1 MFRSGAEKRIVREAD
16 RIVSMKENIDAL
28 SWGRVLALG
37 KELQRAHP
45 HGAEAALARE
55 LIGIAQSNL
64 SLTSRLGIDPHPA
77 DEQIMA
83 SGVEMVEGGLAEAA
97 LLTHHQVSS
106 RDDAAGGAERPFLP
120 NAAVGEA
127 VRKGD
132 AGEMSDVD
140 GDPGLGVCRSVGFE
154 GVFDFRLD
162 FDPDEGV
169 AVNQS
174 MPGQCAE
181 ASHGLDE
188 GASALTQEPSCP
200 VADAMRQTAG
210 GQDGS
215 FAEAKLARFCS
226 LYESR
231 DGGLC
236 LFEDDQGHLVAVDAS
251 KLA

>member
-16 RIVSMKENIDAL
+16 RIVSMKENVDAL
-28 SWGRVLALG
+28 SWGRVLAIG

-45 HGAEAALARE
+45 RGAEAGLARE
-55 LIGIAQSNL
+55 LVGIAQSNL

-97 LLTHHQVSS
+97 LLTHHQGQS
-106 RDDAAGGAERPFLP
+106 RDDAEAGAARTLLANGAAAEASFGKGATFGGAGGSGSE
-120 NAAVGEA
+120 
-127 VRKGD
+127 
-132 AGEMSDVD
+132 
-140 GDPGLGVCRSVGFE
+140 VCRTVGFE
-154 GVFDFRLD
+154 GTFEFRLD

-169 AVNQS
+169 AVGQN
-174 MPGQCAE
+174 MPGHCSE
-181 ASHGLDE
+181 APNDLDE
-188 GASALTQEPSCP
+188 GTQELAQEPCCS
-200 VADAMRQTAG
+200 VVDAVRETACS
-210 GQDGS
+210 QDGGS
-215 FAEAKLARFCS
+215 AQAKLARFCS